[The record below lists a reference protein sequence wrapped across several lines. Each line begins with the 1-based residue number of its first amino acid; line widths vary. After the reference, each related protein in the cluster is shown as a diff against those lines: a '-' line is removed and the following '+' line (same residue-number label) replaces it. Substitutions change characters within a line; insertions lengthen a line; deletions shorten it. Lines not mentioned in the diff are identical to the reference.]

1 MKRSYMHWNLLIV
14 VCIGFR
20 AAKNCLGLGG
30 NVNKLQTLGD
40 ANNYQSSSGIEIS
53 TTLWLDA
60 FALQQCCLPG
70 SAEELNEDL
79 KILDKAMIG
88 WDQEGWSWARCYMSP
103 VTPSYQS

>member
-20 AAKNCLGLGG
+20 AAKNCPGLGG

-53 TTLWLDA
+53 TTL
-60 FALQQCCLPG
+60 
-70 SAEELNEDL
+70 
-79 KILDKAMIG
+79 
-88 WDQEGWSWARCYMSP
+88 
-103 VTPSYQS
+103 